1 MAKIVAGIATV
12 HSPHVSTLP
21 EQWDLHAQRDRN
33 NPDIDFE
40 GLARA
45 ARPEIHA
52 ELASEVYRNK
62 YDRCNRAID
71 ELSSALLEAKPD
83 VVVIIGD
90 DQHEMFLNDCIPA
103 FAIFRG
109 EEILDI
115 PEDLATMDPSI
126 RAADWARHVRGGEAY
141 PCDAELGRHLTAQL
155 SQADFDVAQLSRQ
168 GEGRGIGHAFS
179 FIRIRLMR
187 EHLIPMV
194 PIFVNCF
201 YPPNQPTPG
210 RCYAFGKALGRAI
223 ESWDSNKRV
232 AIAASG
238 GLSHF
243 VIDETL
249 DYQVIRG
256 LIEKRADILT
266 QLPVEKL
273 VSGTSEIR
281 NWIVAAAALEA
292 FDMELV
298 DYTAAYRSAAGTG
311 CGMGFARW
319 NAVSAS
325 AEKGRLQ
332 SSIA

>member
-1 MAKIVAGIATV
+1 MAKIVVGIATP
-12 HSPHVSTLP
+12 HSPHVSTVP
-21 EQWDLHAQRDRN
+21 EQWELHAQRDRN

-40 GLARA
+40 GLTRTAR
-45 ARPEIHA
+45 REIYS
-52 ELASEVYRNK
+52 ELTPDVYRAK

-71 ELSSALLEAKPD
+71 ELSETLLEAAPD
-83 VVVIIGD
+83 VVVVIGD
-90 DQHEMFLNDCIPA
+90 DQREMFLDDCIPA
-103 FAIFRG
+103 FAIFNG
-109 EEILDI
+109 KEVLDI
-115 PEDLATMDPSI
+115 PEDLATMEPSI
-126 RAADWARHVRGGEAY
+126 RAAVWARHAERGEAY
-141 PCDAELGRHLTAQL
+141 PCDAELGRYLTTEL
-155 SQADFDVAQLSRQ
+155 SRADFDVAQLSKQ
-168 GEGRGIGHAFS
+168 APGRGIGHAFS

-201 YPPNQPTPG
+201 YPPNQPTPA
-210 RCYAFGKALGRAI
+210 RCYAFGKALGHAI
-223 ESWDSNKRV
+223 ESWSSNKRV

-243 VIDETL
+243 VIDEAL
-249 DYQVIRG
+249 DRQVIHG
-256 LIEKRADILT
+256 LLEKRADVLT
-266 QLPVEKL
+266 HLPVEKL

-319 NAVSAS
+319 HAAPHALPAS
-325 AEKGRLQ
+325 RR
-332 SSIA
+332 